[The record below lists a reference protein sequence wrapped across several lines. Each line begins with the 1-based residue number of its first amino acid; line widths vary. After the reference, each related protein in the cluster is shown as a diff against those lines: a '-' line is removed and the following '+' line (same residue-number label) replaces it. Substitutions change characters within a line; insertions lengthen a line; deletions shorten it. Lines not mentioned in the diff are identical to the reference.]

1 MKIPAAWLVLLEGKL
16 KQIYVWNICRLFTS
30 LFFYSDPPELMLGME
45 GAPPKH
51 RYSGGGRQS
60 RADVV
65 EQWAR
70 QSSGHAQRLSSS
82 TSIHRRG
89 SEGNYLPVSMP
100 SLLEHSVAEPTKH
113 IFLLNDL
120 M

>member
-1 MKIPAAWLVLLEGKL
+1 
-16 KQIYVWNICRLFTS
+16 
-30 LFFYSDPPELMLGME
+30 ME
-45 GAPPKH
+45 GASGGVGGLKH
-51 RYSGGGRQS
+51 RYSGEGRPS

-89 SEGNYLPVSMP
+89 SEGN
-100 SLLEHSVAEPTKH
+100 H
-113 IFLLNDL
+113 
-120 M
+120 